1 MKKLKISLIA
11 IALIIGGVQAY
22 GGLRFTTYY
31 CEPLTD
37 PTDPWYVIA
46 GSSPALG
53 CLGGTAFT
61 YVCTFSISGSDL
73 IGQQVSSTNCTVLS
87 TYED

>member
-22 GGLRFTTYY
+22 GGMRFTTYY
-31 CEPLTD
+31 CAPGTVIND
-37 PTDPWYVIA
+37 TYYYVSATSPGFSCGA
-46 GSSPALG
+46 GSL
-53 CLGGTAFT
+53 FT
-61 YVCTFSISGSDL
+61 YVCTFSTNGSYGPGQPVSG
-73 IGQQVSSTNCTVLS
+73 TACTVLS